1 MKRKIVTVLL
11 IGLCATVSAQIL
23 PYQNP
28 QLSAEQRADDLL
40 GRLTLEEKT
49 KLMMDVSPAIPRL
62 GIPEFHWWNE
72 ALHGIGRNGIAT
84 VFPITMGMAAT
95 FNDHL
100 VYQAFTAASDEARAK
115 NTEARR
121 KNELIRYRGLSFWT
135 PNINIFRDPR
145 WGRGQETYGEDPY
158 LTSKMGLAV
167 VNGLQG
173 QAYNQNNRN
182 TQKNPYTV
190 DRNGTAMSSTL
201 NSCPNVTYGRPTCP
215 LLRHWCKKVTS
226 RRLCVPTRPLTES
239 PVAVIRAICNV
250 FCETNGGSRVS

>member
-1 MKRKIVTVLL
+1 M
-11 IGLCATVSAQIL
+11 L

-40 GRLTLEEKT
+40 GRLTLEEKA

-100 VYQAFTAASDEARAK
+100 VYQAFSAASDEARAK

-158 LTSKMGLAV
+158 LTSRMGVAV

-173 QAYNQNNRN
+173 QEY
-182 TQKNPYTV
+182 
-190 DRNGTAMSSTL
+190 SSK
-201 NSCPNVTYGRPTCP
+201 S
-215 LLRHWCKKVTS
+215 S
-226 RRLCVPTRPLTES
+226 S
-239 PVAVIRAICNV
+239 
-250 FCETNGGSRVS
+250 